1 MATNPIENT
10 NLERSLIIS
19 KVEVDR
25 RISDV
30 ESSDIYSDINLLYQ

>member
-10 NLERSLIIS
+10 NFERSLIIS